1 LGVGTPVAV
10 AESEFDNLFIVTR
23 GEKPALLRLH
33 YR

>member
-1 LGVGTPVAV
+1 MRPRPSP
-10 AESEFDNLFIVTR
+10 ESEFDNLFIVTR